1 MVKAY
6 PLRQLFWECTLKCN
20 MNCLH
25 CGSDC
30 KKNSETNDMPLSHF
44 LPVLDEIKLNQPFVK
59 TIVFT
64 VGGEPL
70 VRHDIFKCGRE
81 ITKKGFYWGMVSN
94 GQLID
99 ALTMRELSKNGLC
112 SLSIDI
118 DGLRDSHNWL
128 RQSPIS
134 FDKIFNAIEY
144 IRDAPHLMWD
154 VITCVNSRNINQ
166 LRQLKK
172 LLIEAGVK
180 RWRCFTIVPMGRA
193 KTNNELQ
200 LSDPKFRDLMEFIK
214 ETRYEG
220 KIDLSYACEG
230 YLGEYEMK
238 VRKHNFKCVAGIN
251 TASIL
256 TNGDISGCLSI
267 RSQYN
272 QGNIYHDSFWDIWTN
287 RFEKYRNH
295 DWMRT
300 GECKDCQVFE
310 KCQGNGMHLRNDDGS
325 LMNCHYKRIY
335 S

>member
-1 MVKAY
+1 
-6 PLRQLFWECTLKCN
+6 

-30 KKNSETNDMPLSHF
+30 KKNSETNDMPLSHL
-44 LPVLDEIKLNQPFVK
+44 LPVLNEIKLNQPSVK

-70 VRHDIFKCGRE
+70 VRNDIFNCGRE

-99 ALTMRELSKNGLC
+99 ASTMRELSNNGLC

-144 IRDAPHLMWD
+144 IRDAPHLIWD
-154 VITCVNSRNINQ
+154 VITCVNRRNLNQ

-180 RWRCFTIVPMGRA
+180 RWRSFTIVPMGRA
-193 KTNNELQ
+193 KKNNDLQ
-200 LSDPKFRDLMEFIK
+200 LSDPEFKDLMEFIK

-325 LMNCHYKRIY
+325 LMNCHYKRIC

>member
-1 MVKAY
+1 
-6 PLRQLFWECTLKCN
+6 

-30 KKNSETNDMPLSHF
+30 KKNSETNDMPLSHL
-44 LPVLDEIKLNQPFVK
+44 LPVLNEIKLNQPSVK

-99 ALTMRELSKNGLC
+99 ASTMRELSKNGLC

-144 IRDAPHLMWD
+144 IRDAPHLIWD
-154 VITCVNSRNINQ
+154 VITCVNRRNLNQ

-193 KTNNELQ
+193 KKNNDLQ
-200 LSDPKFRDLMEFIK
+200 LSDPEFKDLMEFIK

-256 TNGDISGCLSI
+256 NNGDISGCLSI

-272 QGNIYHDSFWDIWTN
+272 QGNIYRDSFWDVWAN

-325 LMNCHYKRIY
+325 LMNCHYKRIC